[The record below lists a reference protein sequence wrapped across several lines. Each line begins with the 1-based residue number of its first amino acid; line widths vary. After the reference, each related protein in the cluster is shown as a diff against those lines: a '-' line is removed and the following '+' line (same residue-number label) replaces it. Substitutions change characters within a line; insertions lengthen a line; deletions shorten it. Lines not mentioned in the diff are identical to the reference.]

1 MSLSKPDTGEGT
13 LSMSSIHGA
22 LSSGATLSWIWSSS
36 GPRPAPTPYPRLP
49 GSPSKRDVRRLR
61 K

>member
-22 LSSGATLSWIWSSS
+22 LSSGATLSWIWPSSP
-36 GPRPAPTPYPRLP
+36 PRPI
-49 GSPSKRDVRRLR
+49 RDFRDRRQSAT
-61 K
+61 